1 VQLVGSA
8 GTCDAACVAQPIT
21 ECVSG
26 DGCCADG
33 CDESNDSDCAGN
45 NVTGGCDAGAGHS
58 FALALF
64 ALLLLK
70 RRR

>member
-1 VQLVGSA
+1 
-8 GTCDAACVAQPIT
+8 
-21 ECVSG
+21 VSG

-33 CDESNDSDCAGN
+33 CDESNDSDCVGN
-45 NVTGGCDAGAGHS
+45 NVTGGCHAGAGQS